1 MTQAAQNPCWVR
13 IGVGI
18 LLAIALDACSG
29 GSGTASSG
37 GSTSPT
43 TAGSGGV
50 AGAAQGGA
58 VGSGG
63 SNVGG
68 GGNAGGTVSVGGTT
82 STGGTTN
89 AGGSRSTGG
98 TTGIGGATATGGT
111 ASAGGSRASGGT
123 TNAGGSGSTGGIT
136 SIGGSTPTG
145 GTTSTSGRS
154 TGDTTDTGGTIS
166 TGGNAGSATTG
177 GTTGTGASSGTCQPA
192 TCGSHKWACWPM
204 PNAAGS
210 GLPNPASYTA
220 VGTEAV
226 LDNVTCLTWQKTEGS
241 PAASTFSVAMPDT
254 LANNIAYCAGL
265 ASSSYAGFSDWRVP
279 TRVELASIVDYTK
292 TTGEAVNATFAWA
305 VGKGTYDRTFSLWY
319 ETIAGINNADL
330 GWVYNLGT
338 GTYPGGGGLV
348 SNAYAE
354 TSIANVRCVRG
365 NGAGE
370 TEMEQAVEPPNHYTV
385 ASGEVTDNYTG
396 LIWQQ
401 DDSSANNGAQVA
413 WSAAAGYC
421 SSLTL
426 NGHTWRVPSLNEL
439 ATLVNEGK
447 VQPAINTTVFPGTHP
462 TSSDSGCKYQG
473 QTTWYWASE
482 PLATETTYGWGID
495 FCDGYT
501 GANNATSGW
510 NFYTTAWVK
519 CVR

>member
-354 TSIANVRCVRG
+354 TSTANVRCVRG

-401 DDSSANNGAQVA
+401 DDSSANNADSNEEEEVFVDQAILAALSLLGVRRLLAPLSGAA
-413 WSAAAGYC
+413 PPTTISAPPARPKILRTPSPPARRRSRPNRRRGESRRSDARACRRPPAAEN
-421 SSLTL
+421 SSSF
-426 NGHTWRVPSLNEL
+426 PS
-439 ATLVNEGK
+439 
-447 VQPAINTTVFPGTHP
+447 
-462 TSSDSGCKYQG
+462 
-473 QTTWYWASE
+473 
-482 PLATETTYGWGID
+482 ETGNPRRFAD
-495 FCDGYT
+495 C
-501 GANNATSGW
+501 
-510 NFYTTAWVK
+510 
-519 CVR
+519 